1 MACDARIL
9 HHQVCYVLR
18 AYIETENNG
27 PIMMSIDFWTGNKS
41 DGEMEICRIVMAQV
55 AITGARAHSIIVI
68 QCRLV
73 SITVGVPTKYLPAI
87 DGILN
92 GLV

>member
-1 MACDARIL
+1 M
-9 HHQVCYVLR
+9 LR

-41 DGEMEICRIVMAQV
+41 DGEMEICRIVMALV

-68 QCRLV
+68 Q
-73 SITVGVPTKYLPAI
+73 
-87 DGILN
+87 
-92 GLV
+92 

>member
-1 MACDARIL
+1 
-9 HHQVCYVLR
+9 
-18 AYIETENNG
+18 
-27 PIMMSIDFWTGNKS
+27 MSIDFWTGNKS

-92 GLV
+92 GLVWCRHVDIYTDYESNYSTSF